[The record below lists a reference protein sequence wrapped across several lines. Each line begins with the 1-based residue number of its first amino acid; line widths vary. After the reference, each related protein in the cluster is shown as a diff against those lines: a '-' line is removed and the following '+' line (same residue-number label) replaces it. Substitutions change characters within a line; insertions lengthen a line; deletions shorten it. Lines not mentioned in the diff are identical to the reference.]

1 MARTVAIT
9 IGHDGLTRD
18 VTISVP
24 DNEPAA
30 WGMGHEFTAVKDK
43 RIPRVDALEKVTG
56 QAKYT
61 HDIHRPNMLHAAL
74 VTCPYAKASIG
85 TIDLTEA
92 KAMPGV
98 VDIRATTA
106 SSAQYTGHLIAVV
119 AAETPQQAL
128 DAARQVQVS
137 YTPQAFKV
145 EALPEDEAGHGGLA
159 PQSLQEGRVPLMPPA
174 NRGNV
179 DNGFSQADGI
189 HEATYETQVTPHCT
203 LETHG
208 CVVEWNN
215 GELTVWTSTQGIWS
229 SRSACAAAARISAS
243 LTRVITNYMG
253 GGFGSKLQIEDFFT
267 QCIQIAKDTGR
278 PVKLMATRYEDLIRS
293 GNKPG
298 SRQTVRI
305 GAKND
310 GTLTAIDAKISV
322 ITGYS
327 GSDSYAAPYHDG
339 YDCPNIRVSESTVR
353 LNAGASRAFRA
364 PGRPQGTFA
373 LEMAIEEL
381 AAKLDIDPVQL
392 RMKNVKTSELD
403 CRLHALQV
411 GAERFGWAGK
421 FTKHGSQ
428 SGVVRRGVGCAVTTW
443 PYYGS
448 PGAAMA
454 RCTLFPDGSVEIA
467 NACQDLGTGSRTAMA
482 ATAAETLG
490 IGPEAIK
497 ILMGDTQLGLIG
509 PESSGSVTTSNVA
522 PAVRSAA
529 YKAQQRVFALAAQQW
544 GIAVENVACQNGV
557 VYAMDNPALAM
568 SWREAAA
575 LMGVDPIS
583 ATAQNPAMPSV
594 RGVTLGTQMR
604 GAQFAEVEVDT
615 ATGRVRCL
623 KIVAVQDCG
632 IAMARAQAESQ
643 ICGGVIMGVSYALS
657 EDRILDNLTG
667 RPLNASMETG
677 KLLSPWQTPEIEVVL
692 IDVYDPVNNCC
703 AKGLGEPP
711 HIPTAAA
718 VGCAVFNA
726 LGVPVRSLPITPY
739 KVLRAL
745 KERKG

>member
-30 WGMGHEFTAVKDK
+30 WGMGYEFTAVKDK
-43 RIPRVDALEKVTG
+43 RVPRVDALEKVTG

-61 HDIHRPNMLHAAL
+61 HDINRPNMLHAAL
-74 VTCPYAKASIG
+74 VICPHASAAIG

-98 VDIRATTA
+98 VDIRTT
-106 SSAQYTGHLIAVV
+106 SGTSAKFTGHLVAVV

-128 DAARQVQVS
+128 DAARKVKVE

-145 EALPEDEAGHGGLA
+145 EALPEEESGNGGLA
-159 PQSLQEGRVPLMPPA
+159 PQSLQEGRVPLMSPA

-229 SRSACAAAARISAS
+229 SRQACAAAARVSAS
-243 LTRVITNYMG
+243 LTRVITQYMG

-267 QCIQIAKDTGR
+267 QGIQIAKDTGR

-305 GAKND
+305 GGKKD
-310 GTLTAIDAKISV
+310 GTLTAIDVKITV
-322 ITGYS
+322 IAGYS
-327 GSDSYAAPYHDG
+327 GGDSYATPYHDG
-339 YDCPNIRVSESTVR
+339 YDCPNIRVAESTVR

-373 LEMAIEEL
+373 VEMAIEEL
-381 AAKLDIDPVQL
+381 AAQLDVDPVQL

-403 CRLHALQV
+403 CRRHALQV
-411 GAERFGWAGK
+411 GAERFGWAEK
-421 FTKHGSQ
+421 FSKHGSQ
-428 SGVVRRGVGCAVTTW
+428 TGPVRRGVGCAVTTW
-443 PYYGS
+443 PYNAGA
-448 PGAAMA
+448 GAALA
-454 RCTLFPDGSVEIA
+454 RCTLFPDGGVEIA
-467 NACQDLGTGSRTAMA
+467 NACQDLGTGSRTVMA
-482 ATAAETLG
+482 VTAAETLG
-490 IGPEAIK
+490 LGLEAIK
-497 ILMGDTQLGLIG
+497 ITMGDTQLGLAG
-509 PESSGSVTTSNVA
+509 PESSGSVTTSNIA

-529 YKAQQRVFALAAQQW
+529 YKAQKQVFALAAQKW
-544 GIAVENVACQNGV
+544 GIAVENVACQNGM
-557 VYAMDNPALAM
+557 VYAMDNPAVTM
-568 SWREAAA
+568 PWNEAAA
-575 LMGVDPIS
+575 LMGLDPIIT
-583 ATAQNPAMPSV
+583 TARDPAKPSV
-594 RGVTLGTQMR
+594 RGVSLGTQMR

-615 ATGRVRCL
+615 TTGRVRCL
-623 KIVAVQDCG
+623 KIVAAQDCG

-657 EDRILDNLTG
+657 EDRILDKLTG
-667 RPLNASMETG
+667 RPINASMETG
-677 KLLSPWQTPEIEVVL
+677 KLLSPLQAPEIEVVL

-739 KVLRAL
+739 KVLRAF